1 MSHLI
6 LNKEKKMKL
15 TKLSLVAAL
24 AVSSAFA
31 GGDIAPVEPVVEAP
45 APVVEAAACNA
56 NTTVS
61 GKAQAYY
68 YTTDGVDLFNKD
80 SSELGAAVTLDV
92 KHNITD
98 NISANF
104 TAVGFTNLGNKTS
117 GYMEG
122 KETGAY
128 LNVANIT
135 ATFGSTTLVLGRQ
148 LIDSPMF
155 GSFDW
160 LLAPSSYEAYT
171 VVNSAINNVTLVG
184 TYVTKLRPVNG
195 GDNFVDL
202 TDINDGNH
210 YAFGAVYGADA
221 LSASVWYYNIDAAN
235 YTQVYVDGGYNFG
248 AAKVAVQYAA
258 TNYDAGLD
266 SSAVAG
272 KVEFSAANVNLMA
285 AVSNVTDAAAGFVER
300 DNFYTSSWNTFA
312 SAIAVTNEDT
322 LSWKVSASTEL
333 SGLNL
338 EASYAGYG
346 DDGSEL
352 DVIAGYD
359 FTKCVSANAIF
370 TSTTANEANADASNA
385 LELIATYK
393 F

>member
-1 MSHLI
+1 
-6 LNKEKKMKL
+6 MKI

-45 APVVEAAACNA
+45 VVEAAACNSQ
-56 NTTVS
+56 TTVS
-61 GKAQAYY
+61 GKAQAYL
-68 YTTDGVDLFNKD
+68 YTTDGVDLFDKD
-80 SSELGAAVTLDV
+80 STQIGTAVTLDV
-92 KHNITD
+92 KHNFTA
-98 NISANF
+98 NIAANF
-104 TAVGFTNLGNKTS
+104 TALGYTNLGNQTS

-135 ATFGSTTLVLGRQ
+135 ATFGGTTFILGRQ

-160 LLAPSSYEAYT
+160 LLAPSSFEAYT
-171 VVNSAINNVTLVG
+171 VVNSSISNLTLVG
-184 TYVTKLRPVNG
+184 TYVTKLRAVDG
-195 GDNFVDL
+195 GDNFIDL
-202 TDINDGNH
+202 TDINDGDN
-210 YAFGAVYGADA
+210 YALGAVYGADA
-221 LSASVWYYNIDAAN
+221 LSASVWYYNIDAGD
-235 YTQVYVDGGYNFG
+235 YTQVYVDAGYDFG
-248 AAKVAVQYAA
+248 SVNIAAQYATTDYA
-258 TNYDAGLD
+258 AGLD
-266 SSAVAG
+266 SDAYGAKIATSVSG
-272 KVEFSAANVNLMA
+272 FDLMA
-285 AVSNVTDAAAGFVER
+285 AVSSTTDAGAGYVER
-300 DNFYTSSWNTFA
+300 DGFYTSSWNTFG
-312 SAIAVTNEDT
+312 STIAVANEDT
-322 LSWKVSASTEL
+322 ISWKVSAATEL
-333 SGLNL
+333 AGLNI

-359 FTKCVSANAIF
+359 FTKCTSVNAIF
-370 TSTTANEANADASNA
+370 TSTTANAANADASNA